1 MILNLTTRERL
12 STPEFRGLHKEI
24 SFPAIL
30 DDETL
35 NSFGYAILHGTEK
48 PDVNSNQK
56 AIDVGSQCVNGKW
69 FVKWEISEKTLDELI
84 AENTEIAEIKSRLSA
99 IDLDSIAPMRAIM
112 LATGDDSD
120 MRKLTALD
128 DESKKLNKRLKALI
142 GTLKS

>member
-12 STPEFRGLHKEI
+12 STPEFRGLYKEI

-56 AIDVGSQCVNGKW
+56 AIDAGNQCIDGQW
-69 FVKWEISEKTLDELI
+69 SVKWEIVEKTHDELI
-84 AENTEIAEIKSRLSA
+84 AENIEVAEIRARLSS
-99 IDLDSIAPMRAIM
+99 IDLESIAPMRAVM

-120 MRKLTALD
+120 MRKLTAFD
-128 DESKKLNKRLKALI
+128 DESRKLNKRLKALI